1 MINVILE
8 NLVNIAAAAVIMLIG
23 VLGSYLTLKLSQ
35 RTELKSI
42 NAAQQEVILMAQQTV
57 GELQQTV
64 VAKLKEA
71 SIDGKLS
78 KAEIA
83 ELSRE
88 LLSRT
93 VQKLS
98 TPTQALLK
106 AAEVDIVTLIQGAGE
121 AWINDLK
128 KAN

>member
-1 MINVILE
+1 MINVVLE

-98 TPTQALLK
+98 VPTQDLLR
-106 AAEVDIVTLIQGAGE
+106 AAEVDIVALIQGAGE
-121 AWINDLK
+121 AWIEQLK
-128 KAN
+128 RG